1 VITPTEIVDGGKA
14 IGTANN
20 QVVLGILVVLVLVA
34 LCVTCQC
41 RIIYLYRQG
50 RKEVFILHADNKAE
64 IKELITRLD
73 LKDAAMSKERIDR
86 ITMLMQLMKENIE
99 TNSRVAN
106 AIENNNKA
114 IADLKEF
121 LREQAKITGS
131 QLDLFQKAVTKVRP

>member
-34 LCVTCQC
+34 LCVLASV
-41 RIIYLYRQG
+41 IIYLYRQG

-73 LKDAAMSKERIDR
+73 TKDAAMSKERIDR
-86 ITMLMQLMKENIE
+86 IVMLMQLMKENIE
-99 TNSRVAN
+99 TNARVAN

>member
-1 VITPTEIVDGGKA
+1 MSPTEITDAGRA

-20 QVVLGILVVLVLVA
+20 QVVLGILVILVLLA
-34 LCVTCQC
+34 LSALAGVV
-41 RIIYLYRQG
+41 IYLYRQG
-50 RKEVFILHADNKAE
+50 RREVFMLHADNKAE
-64 IKELITRLD
+64 MKELISRLD
-73 LKDAAMSKERIDR
+73 LKDATMSKERIDR
-86 ITMLMQLMKENIE
+86 ITMLLQLMKENIE

-131 QLDLFQKAVTKVRP
+131 QLDLFQKAVTKVRQ